1 MRTGRITRAMIF
13 ILSCTVLWFFLMP
26 ANLYGVLGCVVVL
39 TLTSVAAYKGKILME
54 QEKTGFHI
62 ICVLPVAIF
71 CWVAAQ
77 KFYERWLPSNVVAKI
92 AQGMGMDSRTLLMI
106 SDMLAVVLSLPV
118 LFAAAGWLYRAAEK
132 QKFKTVETKLNKS
145 EEKVAE
151 KQKIS
156 GMDLVFFLLLSLCIG
171 MLFALNPWSNDY
183 PGVDSSVFLYIGSQ
197 MRNGAVPY
205 SELFDHKGL
214 LLYFIEYL
222 GLCIGNGSFVGVW
235 LLEIV
240 NLFVTALFLFKIT
253 QLFSRKK
260 IVCYGAVSIVLC
272 TLNCYMAY
280 EGGNLT
286 EEYALPWIA
295 LALYIFVKYFME
307 GSYRFYEIVL
317 LGISFVA
324 VLMLRVN
331 MVAVWAAFLPVV
343 LIEMLLG
350 KKWKDIGKCIAGF
363 VLGIAAGVLP
373 FVLYGMITGCME
385 DMLRYYIGFNFGYS
399 DSESSALRLLT
410 TAWFL
415 FRQTAVWMGALL
427 ASFWISRKNRIWK
440 LNLWYLVVTLVLASM
455 SGRIYYHYG
464 VILLPAMLVPV
475 ILVLEKAAK
484 NIDNGAERYLFGIV
498 LGFLAI
504 QAVVSIASYTGREKS
519 EIAAY
524 IEENTADTDEILVLG
539 NSCRYYLESGRKASD
554 RFFYQTPP
562 INVSEEL
569 FDEFMEG
576 FREERPALIII
587 IGDKENMKNA
597 EPAVAKICEQ
607 LEAWESDGTYVYT
620 QKDDYGIFTLMS
632 E

>member
-1 MRTGRITRAMIF
+1 MRTGNIARTLIF
-13 ILSCTVLWFFLMP
+13 TLSCTVLWFFLMP
-26 ANLYGVLGCVVVL
+26 ANLYGVLGCVTVPVL
-39 TLTSVAAYKGKILME
+39 ILMAAHKGRILTE
-54 QEKTGFHI
+54 QGKTRI
-62 ICVLPVAIF
+62 SAISVIPVALF
-71 CWVAAQ
+71 GWVAVQ
-77 KFYERWLPSNVVAKI
+77 KFYERWLPSSIVAKI
-92 AQGMGMDSRTLLMI
+92 AQGMGTDSRTLLI
-106 SDMLAVVLSLPV
+106 VCDVLALVLSMPV
-118 LFAAAGWLYRAAEK
+118 LFAAAGWMLRVAEK
-132 QKFKTVETKLNKS
+132 QKFKTVETKLKKS

-183 PGVDSSVFLYIGSQ
+183 PGVDSSIFLYIGSQ

-235 LLEIV
+235 VLEVV

-272 TLNCYMAY
+272 TLNCYIVY

-295 LALYIFVKYFME
+295 LALYIFLKYFME

-324 VLMLRVN
+324 VLLLRVN

-363 VLGIAAGVLP
+363 VLGIVVGMLP
-373 FVLYGMITGCME
+373 FVLYALMTGCMQ

-399 DSESSALRLLT
+399 DSESSAFGILT

-440 LNLWYLVVTLVLASM
+440 LNLWYLAVTLVLASM

-475 ILVLEKAAK
+475 VLVLEKAAK
-484 NIDNGAERYLFGIV
+484 NISDGAERYLFGII
-498 LGFLAI
+498 LGFFAI

-562 INVSEEL
+562 INVSEDL

-587 IGDKENMKNA
+587 IGDKEDMKNA
-597 EPAVAKICEQ
+597 EPAVAQICEQ